1 LKHLLLLHTG
11 GTLGMDPAA
20 AGALRP
26 GTALEGVFRY
36 IPEALELAD
45 IETRVLFNEDSANMQ
60 IAHWRALV
68 ETIAGELDHYDGF
81 VVIHGTDT
89 MAYTAAA
96 LSFALENL
104 PKPVILTGAQRP
116 IGAIRTDAK
125 VNLVS
130 ALELATYDL
139 PEVGLFFNHALLR
152 GNRSKKIS
160 IDDFDAFAS
169 PNYPALAEIGLHLV
183 LHEERLR
190 RPAGLFHPNP
200 TFSDKVVVLR
210 LFPGMRPEYLFPL
223 LDGPALAF
231 VIEAYGAGNVPVA
244 ERSLIP
250 FVEAAT
256 ERGKLVA
263 VSSQALT
270 GHVDLSLY
278 ESGQRA
284 LEAGALSC
292 ADMTVEAAV
301 VKLMYLLGRFNED
314 TRQVAR
320 NFAVS
325 LAGELTA

>member
-1 LKHLLLLHTG
+1 MKRLLLLHTG
-11 GTLGMDPAA
+11 GTLGMDPTTR
-20 AGALRP
+20 GGLRP
-26 GTALEGVFRY
+26 GGALEGVFRY

-60 IAHWRALV
+60 IAHWQAVAGAIAEALD
-68 ETIAGELDHYDGF
+68 AYDGF

-125 VNLVS
+125 TNLVN
-130 ALELATYDL
+130 ALALATQDI
-139 PEVGLFFNHALLR
+139 PEVGIFFNHRLFR
-152 GNRSKKIS
+152 GNRAKKIS

-169 PNYPALAEIGLHLV
+169 PNFPPLAEAGLHLV
-183 LHEERLR
+183 LHDERVR
-190 RPAGLFHPNP
+190 RPAGLFHPNAS
-200 TFSDKVVVLR
+200 FSDRVVVLR
-210 LFPGMRPEYLFPL
+210 LFPGMRPDHLAPL
-223 LDGPALAF
+223 LDGDALAF

-244 ERSLIP
+244 ERSLLP
-250 FVEAAT
+250 FIEEAT
-256 ERGKLVA
+256 QRGKLVA
-263 VSSQALT
+263 LCSQALT
-270 GHVDLSLY
+270 GNVDLSLY

-284 LEAGALSC
+284 QEAGALAC

-301 VKLMYLLGRFNED
+301 VKLMYLLGRFNGD

-320 NFAVS
+320 NYAVP
-325 LAGELTA
+325 LAGELTV